1 MSITLKTI
9 LAAATLAVCMPSEAS
24 AAKNTYSI
32 SSPDGRIRAEV
43 RTSGRLTYSV
53 SFNGTRI
60 LAPSEI
66 SLTLDDGTV
75 FGEGKVLGVREGS
88 VSNLALPAT
97 AYKKA
102 YVDEVYNWLTIDY
115 KDCAVE
121 FRAFDN
127 AVTYRFVSKPGKGEF
142 KVMAEQAEFNFN
154 QDWMAWVAYSNTP
167 FETIERQFNTSFEN
181 YYEHINL
188 SSWDKSRI
196 AFMPLVVDAPD
207 GVKVLITESDLYRF
221 PGLFLQ
227 GDGACGLKGIHA
239 PYPKEIEQGGHN
251 NLQGIVLST
260 EKYLA
265 KAVAGQSFPWRIVG
279 IVAEDKELT
288 NLDLVWL
295 LGRPADEGADFSWV
309 KPGKVAWDWWNDWNL
324 RGVDFRSGINNATY
338 RYYIDFASKYNIEY
352 VILDEGWAENGEA
365 DLLRVVPEINLE
377 ELVSYARSKNVDLIL
392 WAGYKALDKDIEGL
406 CKHFADMGIKGF
418 KVDFMDRDDQIV
430 VEFYEKVARAC
441 AKNHLLVDFHGAFK
455 PSGMQRAYPNIINY
469 EGVAGLE
476 QMKWGADTVD
486 QVTYDVTIPFIRMAA
501 GSMDYTQGAMKN
513 CTIGTAYPDNSS
525 PMSQGTRCRQ
535 IAEYAVFDAPL
546 TMLCDS
552 PSNYMSEP
560 ECTEFIAGFPTVWDE
575 TVPVCGKIGEYVAI
589 ARRSGS
595 TWYVGALTGWD
606 ARDLTI
612 DLGFIGGGRM
622 TVFKD
627 GVNADRSAQDYS
639 KVCETLPADGKVSI
653 HMAPGGGWAAR
664 IDK

>member
-102 YVDEVYNWLTIDY
+102 YVDEVYNWLTINY

-639 KVCETLPADGKVSI
+639 KVCETLPADGKISI